1 MKTFDVAVLGLGAI
15 GSATVY
21 QLAKR
26 QTRVLGIDRY
36 SPPHQLGSTHG
47 ASRITR
53 EAIGEGE
60 HLTPLARR
68 SHQIW
73 REIELETGRSLLSTS
88 GLLIISSS
96 AKTSSTHVERF
107 LANTIAAARRYG
119 IVHELLGADAIR
131 ARYPQFRV
139 HDDELGY
146 FEPGG
151 GFVRPEACVAAQLDL
166 ARRHGAD
173 IRVNEP
179 VTTIVPAAGEVSI
192 KTNVDDYRAKTV
204 ILAAG
209 AWLPQFLDI
218 GVARAFRVSRQVMFW
233 FAPGDDSFRL
243 DRFPVFIW
251 ELSGRPQAI
260 YGFPDIDGAGVKVA
274 TEQYDLTTPADSIA
288 RDVSSKEIAIMHHNL
303 IAPFLPQ
310 LPANCV
316 RASACLYT
324 VTADFGFVIDRHP
337 QSERVVI
344 ASCCSGHG
352 FKHSA
357 ALGEVLAELALTGRS
372 RIDLVPFTLGRLLP
386 A

>member
-15 GSATVY
+15 GSAAVY
-21 QLAKR
+21 QVAKR
-26 QTRVLGIDRY
+26 QARVLGIDRY

-47 ASRITR
+47 ATRITR

-73 REIELETGRSLLSTS
+73 REIERETGRVLLSTS
-88 GLLIISSS
+88 GLLIISSP
-96 AKTSSTHVERF
+96 AKTSFTHVERF

-119 IVHELLGADAIR
+119 IAHELLGAEAIR

-139 HDDELGY
+139 RDNELGY

-151 GFVRPEACVAAQLDL
+151 GFVRPEACIAAQLEL

-173 IRVNEP
+173 LRINER
-179 VTTIVPAAGEVSI
+179 VTTLAATGGEVHI
-192 KTNVDDYRAKTV
+192 KTNVGEYHAKTAIV
-204 ILAAG
+204 ATG
-209 AWLPQFLDI
+209 AWLPEFLDI
-218 GVARAFRVSRQVMFW
+218 DTARAFRVFRQVMFW
-233 FAPGDDSFRL
+233 FTPTDDSFKP

-260 YGFPDIDGAGVKVA
+260 YGFPDSEGVKVA
-274 TEQYDLTTPADSIA
+274 TEQYDLATTAESIA
-288 RDVSSKEIAIMHHNL
+288 RDVSPEEARAFHQRL
-303 IAPFLPQ
+303 IAPFLPR
-310 LPANCV
+310 LPANCARSSV
-316 RASACLYT
+316 CLYT
-324 VTADFGFVIDRHP
+324 VTADFGFVIDYHP
-337 QSERVVI
+337 QSERVII

-357 ALGEVLAELALTGRS
+357 ALGEVLAELALTGCS
-372 RIDLVPFTLGRLLP
+372 PVDLAPFRLSRLLP

>member
-26 QTRVLGIDRY
+26 QIRVLGIDRY

-73 REIELETGRSLLSTS
+73 REIELETGRALLSTS
-88 GLLIISSS
+88 GLLLISSP
-96 AKTSSTHVERF
+96 AKTSFTHVERF
-107 LANTIAAARRYG
+107 LANTIAAARSYG
-119 IVHELLGADAIR
+119 VAHELLDADAIR

-139 HDDELGY
+139 HDNELGY

-151 GFVRPEACVAAQLDL
+151 GVVRPESCVAAQLDL

-179 VTTIVPAAGEVSI
+179 VTAFVPAAGEVSI
-192 KTNVDDYRAKTV
+192 KTGVNEYRAKTV
-204 ILAAG
+204 VLAAG
-209 AWLPQFLDI
+209 AWLPRFLDI
-218 GVARAFRVSRQVMFW
+218 NVARAFRVFRQVMFW

-260 YGFPDIDGAGVKVA
+260 YGFPDIDGDGVKVA
-274 TEQYDLTTPADSIA
+274 SEQYDLTTTAETIA
-288 RDVSSKEIAIMHHNL
+288 REVSSQEAAAMHKNL

-316 RASACLYT
+316 RTSVCLYT

-337 QSERVVI
+337 QSERVII

-357 ALGEVLAELALTGRS
+357 ALGEMLAELALTGRS
-372 RIDLVPFTLGRLLP
+372 RIDLAPFTLKRLLP

>member
-1 MKTFDVAVLGLGAI
+1 
-15 GSATVY
+15 
-21 QLAKR
+21 
-26 QTRVLGIDRY
+26 
-36 SPPHQLGSTHG
+36 
-47 ASRITR
+47 
-53 EAIGEGE
+53 
-60 HLTPLARR
+60 
-68 SHQIW
+68 
-73 REIELETGRSLLSTS
+73 
-88 GLLIISSS
+88 
-96 AKTSSTHVERF
+96 
-107 LANTIAAARRYG
+107 
-119 IVHELLGADAIR
+119 
-131 ARYPQFRV
+131 V

-179 VTTIVPAAGEVSI
+179 VTTFVPAAGEVSI
-192 KTNVDDYRAKTV
+192 KTDLDVYRAKTV
-204 ILAAG
+204 VLAAG

-218 GVARAFRVSRQVMFW
+218 NVARAFRVFRQVMFW

-251 ELSGRPQAI
+251 ELSGRSQAI
-260 YGFPDIDGAGVKVA
+260 YGFPDVDGEGVKVA
-274 TEQYDLTTPADSIA
+274 SEQYDLTTTAETIA
-288 RDVSSKEIAIMHHNL
+288 REVSSQEAAAMHENL

-324 VTADFGFVIDRHP
+324 VTTDFGFVIDRHP
-337 QSERVVI
+337 QSERVII

-372 RIDLVPFTLGRLLP
+372 RIDLAPFTLGRLLP
-386 A
+386 G